1 MDPQRA
7 GKEASGHVPGG
18 SRRQI
23 ELRWLGSRESA
34 WLREVRAHFQAHPLE
49 YDERGFP
56 IEQPQRTTADDRG
69 GSWPARGV

>member
-1 MDPQRA
+1 MDPRRA
-7 GKEASGHVPGG
+7 GQEALGRVPGG

-56 IEQPQRTTADDRG
+56 IEQPPRTMADDRG